1 MKHGFFS
8 RIAAENIR
16 KNTRLYV
23 PRVLAEAGLLGCF
36 YILLTLSMDKRM
48 SDALGGAYL
57 SAFMA
62 FGAIVIGLL
71 SFVLIL
77 YINSFLMKQRKSE
90 YGLYNVLGM
99 EKRHIVRVLFF
110 ESLFTSLL
118 SVALGLVF
126 GALFYKASSLLICR
140 LLHGDIVAGFYYLSA
155 PTVLISAA
163 IFLALDLFAFFI
175 NALTI
180 RRMKPV
186 ELLREKHSGEREPR
200 TRWALLILGV
210 LSLGAG
216 YVIAVTTKSP
226 LEALLLFFAAVIL
239 VIIGTYCL
247 FVTGTTFVLKCL
259 KRNKNYYYNKRH
271 MPAVAGLLFR
281 MKQNAVGLASIA
293 LLSTGVLVMI
303 STTVSLYS
311 GVQDTMDT
319 NYPQHLYLSAYRQN
333 GDAAEHLSFDELSRI
348 VQEAADEN
356 GIQIDHIEQERMLT
370 VSYLLR
376 DNQLLTKAEA
386 GEENTGVR
394 GLTNVIFITQETYNQ
409 LHSERV
415 SSSPKGLAL
424 QPNEIAVARLIT
436 ASGGSVSTPKT
447 LTIGGKDYQV
457 RENLT
462 YFPINT
468 NLNTIVDTF
477 GVVVSDEEVLGEI
490 YRAQKEGYG
499 ENASEFAS
507 RIGVTFSDEAAAFA
521 AGDEI
526 SSAVTEQLTAEDGQ
540 VLTYN
545 LDTKWESLHNVL
557 EMYGTFLFLGILLGF
572 VCLFST
578 ILIIYY
584 KQISEGY
591 EDRARFQIMEKIGM
605 EAREV
610 KKTIGSQLTL
620 QFFLPLVTA
629 GVHTAFA
636 FPILLKLLQ
645 ALMLSNTQLF
655 VLCALITFAVF
666 ALVYTLVYLLTAK
679 TYYKIVH

>member
-8 RIAAENIR
+8 RIALENIR

-23 PRVLAEAGLLGCF
+23 PRVLAETGLLGCF
-36 YILLTLSMDKRM
+36 FILLTLSMDGRL
-48 SDALGGAYL
+48 SEALGSAYL

-71 SFVLIL
+71 SFILIL

-110 ESLFTSLL
+110 ESLFTSLM

-140 LLHGDIVAGFYYLSA
+140 LLHGDIVAGFYYLST
-155 PTVLISAA
+155 PTVLISAV
-163 IFLALDLFAFFI
+163 IFLALDFFAFLI

-186 ELLREKHSGEREPR
+186 ELLRESHTGEKEPK
-200 TRWALLILGV
+200 TKWALLILGV

-239 VIIGTYCL
+239 VILGTYCL

-259 KRNKNYYYNKRH
+259 RRNRKYYYSKRH

-293 LLSTGVLVMI
+293 ILATGVLVMI

-311 GVQDTMDT
+311 GVEDTMKT
-319 NYPQHLYLSAYRQN
+319 NYPQQLYLSAYQQS

-348 VQEAADEN
+348 VREAADEN
-356 GIQIDHIEQERMLT
+356 GVQIDRIEQERMLT

-376 DNQLLTKAEA
+376 GDQLLTKAEA

-394 GLTNVIFITQETYNQ
+394 GLTNVIFITQATYDQ
-409 LHSERV
+409 LHNERIT
-415 SSSPKGLAL
+415 PTRKGLAL
-424 QPNEIAVARLIT
+424 QPDEIAVARIIT
-436 ASGGSVSTPKT
+436 ASGGSVSTPET
-447 LTIGGKDYQV
+447 LTIAGKTYRV

-468 NLNTIVDTF
+468 GMNTLVDTF
-477 GVVVSDEEVLGEI
+477 GVVVSDEAVLDEI
-490 YRAQKEGYG
+490 YRAQKDDYG
-499 ENASEFAS
+499 EFAS
-507 RIGVTFSDEAAAFA
+507 EYAARIGVTFADEAAASTV
-521 AGDEI
+521 G
-526 SSAVTEQLTAEDGQ
+526 EQLSQSIVEKINAACPGERTI
-540 VLTYN
+540 T
-545 LDTKWESLHNVL
+545 LDTKWDALHNVL

-605 EAREV
+605 ESSEV
-610 KKTIGSQLTL
+610 KKTIGSQLVL

-645 ALMLSNTQLF
+645 VLMLSNTQLF
-655 VLCALITFAVF
+655 ILCTIITFAVF

>member
-8 RIAAENIR
+8 RIAAENIK

-23 PRVLAEAGLLGCF
+23 PRILAETGLLGCF
-36 YILLTLSMDKRM
+36 FILLTLSMDKRM

-77 YINSFLMKQRKSE
+77 YINSFLMKQRKQE

-200 TRWALLILGV
+200 TRWALLILGA

-216 YVIAVTTKSP
+216 YIIAVTTKSP

-259 KRNKNYYYNKRH
+259 KRNKTYYYNKRH

-293 LLSTGVLVMI
+293 ILSTGVLVMI

-356 GIQIDHIEQERMLT
+356 GVQIDRIEQERMLT

-376 DNQLLTKAEA
+376 GDQLLTKAEA
-386 GEENTGVR
+386 GEENAGVR
-394 GLTNVIFITQETYNQ
+394 GLTNVIFITQKTYDQ
-409 LHSERV
+409 LHNERI
-415 SSSPKGLAL
+415 STTRKSPAL
-424 QPNEIAVARLIT
+424 QPDEIAVARIIT
-436 ASGGSVSTPKT
+436 TSDGSVSTPET
-447 LTIGGKDYQV
+447 LTIGGKTYRV

-468 NLNTIVDTF
+468 GMNSLVDTF
-477 GVVVSDEEVLGEI
+477 GIVVSDEAVLDEI
-490 YRAQKEGYG
+490 YRAQKEDYG
-499 ENASEFAS
+499 ENASELAS
-507 RIGVTFSDEAAAFA
+507 RISVTFADEAAAFA
-521 AGDEI
+521 AGDKI
-526 SSAVTEQLTAEDGQ
+526 SSAVTERLRAEDGQ

-645 ALMLSNTQLF
+645 VLMLSNTQLF
-655 VLCALITFAVF
+655 ILCTLITFAVF

>member
-1 MKHGFFS
+1 MKHEFFS
-8 RIAAENIR
+8 RIAAQNIK

-23 PRVLAEAGLLGCF
+23 PRVLAETGLLGCF
-36 YILLTLSMDKRM
+36 FILLTLSMDERLSM
-48 SDALGGAYL
+48 ALGGSYL
-57 SAFMA
+57 PVFMA
-62 FGAIVIGLL
+62 FGTIIIGLL

-77 YINSFLMKQRKSE
+77 YINSFLMKQRKQE
-90 YGLYNVLGM
+90 YGMYNILGM

-110 ESLFTSLL
+110 ESLFTSLM
-118 SVALGLVF
+118 SAALGLVF
-126 GALFYKASSLLICR
+126 GALFYKVASLLICR
-140 LLHGDIVAGFYYLSA
+140 LLHREIVAGFYYLSA
-155 PTVLISAA
+155 PTVALSAV
-163 IFLALDLFAFFI
+163 IFLALDFFAFLV

-186 ELLREKHSGEREPR
+186 ELLREKHTGEREPK
-200 TRWALLILGV
+200 TKWVLLILGI

-226 LEALLLFFAAVIL
+226 LEAYLLFFVAVIL

-259 KRNKNYYYNKRH
+259 RRNKKYYYSKRH

-293 LLSTGVLVMI
+293 ILATGVLVMI

-311 GVQDTMDT
+311 GVEDTMET
-319 NYPQHLYLSAYRQN
+319 NYPQHLYLSAYQQS
-333 GDAAEHLSFDELSRI
+333 GDTTKHLSFDELSRI
-348 VQEAADEN
+348 VQAAADEN
-356 GIQIDHIEQERMLT
+356 GVQIDRIEQEGMLT
-370 VSYLLR
+370 VAYLLR
-376 DNQLLTKAEA
+376 GDQLLTKAEV
-386 GEENTGVR
+386 GEDDYRMQEI
-394 GLTNVIFITQETYNQ
+394 TNVIFITQKAYDQ
-409 LHSERV
+409 LHNERI
-415 SSSPKGLAL
+415 STTRKSPAL
-424 QPNEIAVARLIT
+424 QPDEIAVCRINT
-436 ASGGSVSTPKT
+436 VSDGSVSTPET
-447 LTIGGKDYQV
+447 LTIGGKTYRV
-457 RENLT
+457 REKLT

-468 NLNTIVDTF
+468 RMDSLVDTF
-477 GVVVSDEEVLGEI
+477 GVVVSDEAVLDGI
-490 YRAQKEGYG
+490 YRAQKDDYG
-499 ENASEFAS
+499 EFAS
-507 RIGVTFSDEAAAFA
+507 EYATRIGVTFADEQAASA
-521 AGDEI
+521 AG
-526 SSAVTEQLTAEDGQ
+526 EQLSRSIEQKVEEALPGERTII
-540 VLTYN
+540 
-545 LDTKWESLHNVL
+545 LDTKWEAEHSVL
-557 EMYGTFLFLGILLGF
+557 DMYGTFLFLGILLGF

-605 EAREV
+605 EASEV

-645 ALMLSNTQLF
+645 VLMLSNTQLF
-655 VLCALITFAVF
+655 ILCTVITFAVF

>member
-8 RIAAENIR
+8 RIAAQNIQ

-23 PRVLAEAGLLGCF
+23 PRILAEAGLLGCF
-36 YILLTLSMDKRM
+36 YILLTLSMDRRM

-57 SAFMA
+57 SSFMG

-163 IFLALDLFAFFI
+163 IFLALDLLAFFI
-175 NALTI
+175 NALAI

-200 TRWALLILGV
+200 TRWALLILGA

-216 YVIAVTTKSP
+216 YIIAVTTKSP

-259 KRNKNYYYNKRH
+259 KRNKTYYYNKRH

-293 LLSTGVLVMI
+293 ILSTGVLVMI

-356 GIQIDHIEQERMLT
+356 GVQIDRIEQERMLT

-376 DNQLLTKAEA
+376 GDQLLTKAEA
-386 GEENTGVR
+386 GEENAGVR
-394 GLTNVIFITQETYNQ
+394 GLTNVIFITQKTYDQ
-409 LHSERV
+409 LHNERI
-415 SSSPKGLAL
+415 STTRKSPAL
-424 QPNEIAVARLIT
+424 QPDEIAVARIIT
-436 ASGGSVSTPKT
+436 TSDGSVSTPET
-447 LTIGGKDYQV
+447 LTIGGKTYRV

-468 NLNTIVDTF
+468 GMNSLVDTF
-477 GVVVSDEEVLGEI
+477 GIVVSDEAVLDEI
-490 YRAQKEGYG
+490 YRAQKEDYG
-499 ENASEFAS
+499 ENASELAS
-507 RIGVTFSDEAAAFA
+507 RISVTFVDEAAAFA
-521 AGDEI
+521 AGDKI
-526 SSAVTEQLTAEDGQ
+526 SSAVTERLRAEDGQ

-610 KKTIGSQLTL
+610 KKTIGSQLVL
-620 QFFLPLVTA
+620 QFFLPLMTA

-645 ALMLSNTQLF
+645 VLMLSNTQLF
-655 VLCALITFAVF
+655 ILCTLITFAVF

>member
-1 MKHGFFS
+1 MKHGFYFK
-8 RIAAENIR
+8 IAVENIR
-16 KNTRLYV
+16 KNTRLYL
-23 PRVLAEAGLLGCF
+23 PRILAEAGLLGCF

-48 SDALGGAYL
+48 SDALGGTYL
-57 SAFMA
+57 SAFMG

-77 YINSFLMKQRKSE
+77 YINSFLMKQRKGE

-99 EKRHIVRVLFF
+99 EKRHIVRVLFN
-110 ESLFTSLL
+110 ESLLTSLL

-140 LLHGDIVAGFYYLSA
+140 LLRGGVVAGFYYLSA
-155 PTVLISAA
+155 PTLGIAAA
-163 IFLALDLFAFFI
+163 IFLALDFFAFLI
-175 NALTI
+175 NALAI

-186 ELLREKHSGEREPR
+186 ELLRESYTAEKEPK
-200 TRWALLILGV
+200 TKWVLLILGL

-216 YVIAVTTKSP
+216 YIIALTTKSP
-226 LEALLLFFAAVIL
+226 LEALLMFFAAVIL
-239 VIIGTYCL
+239 VILGTYCL

-259 KRNKNYYYNKRH
+259 KRNKRYYYNKRH

-293 LLSTGVLVMI
+293 ILATGVLVMI

-311 GVQDTMDT
+311 GVEDTMET
-319 NYPQHLYLSAYRQN
+319 NYPEHLYLSAYRQN
-333 GDAAEHLSFDELSRI
+333 GDAAEHVSFEELSRI
-348 VQEAADEN
+348 VRQAADEN
-356 GIQIDHIEQERMLT
+356 GVRIDRIEPERMLT

-376 DNQLLTKAEA
+376 GDQLLTKAEA
-386 GEENTGVR
+386 GEDDYRMRE
-394 GLTNVIFITQETYNQ
+394 LTNVIFITQKTYEQ
-409 LHSERV
+409 LRNERI
-415 SSSPKGLAL
+415 STSPQGLDL
-424 QPNEIAVARLIT
+424 QPDEIAVARIIT
-436 ASGGSVSTPKT
+436 TSGGSLSTPET
-447 LTIGGKDYQV
+447 LTIAGKEYRV

-468 NLNTIVDTF
+468 NMNTLVDTL
-477 GVVVSDEEVLGEI
+477 GVVVSDESVLDEI
-490 YRAQKEGYG
+490 YRAQKEDYG
-499 ENASEFAS
+499 ENASEFAC
-507 RIGVTFSDEAAAFA
+507 RIGVTFADEAAA
-521 AGDEI
+521 
-526 SSAVTEQLTAEDGQ
+526 SAVGEQLSQSIVEKIDAACPGERTIS
-540 VLTYN
+540 

-605 EAREV
+605 ESSEV
-610 KKTIGSQLTL
+610 KKTIGSQLVL

-645 ALMLSNTQLF
+645 VLMLSNTQLF
-655 VLCALITFAVF
+655 ILCTLITFAVF

>member
-8 RIAAENIR
+8 RIAAQNIQ

-23 PRVLAEAGLLGCF
+23 PRILAEAGLLGCF
-36 YILLTLSMDKRM
+36 YILLTLSMDRRM

-57 SAFMA
+57 SAFMG

-163 IFLALDLFAFFI
+163 IFLALDLLAFFI
-175 NALTI
+175 NALAI

-259 KRNKNYYYNKRH
+259 KRNKTYYYNKRH

-281 MKQNAVGLASIA
+281 MKQNAVGLASVAI
-293 LLSTGVLVMI
+293 LSTGVLVMI

-356 GIQIDHIEQERMLT
+356 GVQIDRIEQERMLT

-376 DNQLLTKAEA
+376 GDQLLTKAEA
-386 GEENTGVR
+386 GEENAGVR
-394 GLTNVIFITQETYNQ
+394 GLTNVIFITQKTYDQ
-409 LHSERV
+409 LHNERI
-415 SSSPKGLAL
+415 STTRKSPAL
-424 QPNEIAVARLIT
+424 QPDEIAVARIIT
-436 ASGGSVSTPKT
+436 TSDGSVSTPET
-447 LTIGGKDYQV
+447 LTIGGKTYRV

-468 NLNTIVDTF
+468 GMNSLVDTF
-477 GVVVSDEEVLGEI
+477 GIVVSDEAVLDEI
-490 YRAQKEGYG
+490 YRAQKEDYG
-499 ENASEFAS
+499 ENASELAS
-507 RIGVTFSDEAAAFA
+507 RISVTFADEAAAFA
-521 AGDEI
+521 AGDKI
-526 SSAVTEQLTAEDGQ
+526 SSAVTERLRAEDGQ

-610 KKTIGSQLTL
+610 KKTIGSQLVL
-620 QFFLPLVTA
+620 QFFLPLMTA

-645 ALMLSNTQLF
+645 VLMLSNTQLF
-655 VLCALITFAVF
+655 ILCTLITFAVF